1 MKNKRRIDL
10 NCDIGESF
18 GPWVMGND
26 EAILPYVSSVNI
38 ACGFHAGDPTTMMQ
52 TLALV
57 APHNLQIGAH
67 PGFHDRQGF
76 GRREIQMSPREVYNS
91 MVYQI
96 GALLGC
102 ATACGLSLHHV
113 KPHGALYNMAAKDAL
128 LADAI
133 ATAVYD
139 VDPSLA
145 LYGLSGSEITRA
157 GHEKGLQVYHEV
169 FADRTYRQDGT
180 LTPRGDSSAL
190 ISDDKQ
196 AIEQVLRMVEK
207 GNVLSVDGTS
217 VPIVADTICLHG
229 DNSKAVI
236 FAKLI
241 VDVLHDH
248 NIEIG

>member
-1 MKNKRRIDL
+1 MKNKRRIDV

-38 ACGFHAGDPTTMMQ
+38 ACGFHAGDPTTIMQ

-57 APHNLQIGAH
+57 ASYDLRIGAH
-67 PGFHDRQGF
+67 PGFYDRQGF
-76 GRREIQMSPREVYNS
+76 GRREIQMSPKEVYDL

-96 GALLGC
+96 GALMGC
-102 ATACGLSLHHV
+102 VTARGLSLHHV

-139 VDPSLA
+139 LNPSLA
-145 LYGLSGSEITRA
+145 LYGLSGSELTRA
-157 GHEKGLQVYHEV
+157 GLGKGLHVYHEV
-169 FADRTYRQDGT
+169 FADRTYKQDGT
-180 LTPRGDSSAL
+180 LMPRSDSSAL
-190 ISDDKQ
+190 ISDDQQ
-196 AIEQVLRMVEK
+196 AIEQVLRIVER
-207 GNVLSVDGTS
+207 GHVLSVDGSS
-217 VPIVADTICLHG
+217 VAIEADTICLHG
-229 DNSKAVI
+229 DNSKAVV
-236 FAKLI
+236 FAKRI